1 VALFHLT
8 GTFSVKPTFLLL
20 KLLIKVMS
28 EKFLQEAAN
37 TAELVNDFQTSVLE
51 SVDQPPSLLAIMISN

>member
-8 GTFSVKPTFLLL
+8 GTFAVKSTFLLL

-37 TAELVNDFQTSVLE
+37 TAEIVNDSQTSVLE